1 MLKRLSKE
9 MDDKALR
16 VAYLVA
22 GFINDTVTDAESREL
37 DDWVSANMEN
47 QQMFERLLETGKRL
61 KEVSQIN
68 FFK

>member
-1 MLKRLSKE
+1 